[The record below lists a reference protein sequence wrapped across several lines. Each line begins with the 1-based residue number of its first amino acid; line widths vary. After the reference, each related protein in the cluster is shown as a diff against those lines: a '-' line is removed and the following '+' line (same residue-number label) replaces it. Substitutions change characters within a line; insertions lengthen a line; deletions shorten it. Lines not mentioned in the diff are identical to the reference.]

1 MTLTQSIAPSF
12 LLLALSIALSA
23 CERREPL
30 VVAWTFNEPAV
41 EISKLLAI
49 ELESDF
55 IVTTRQFNDAA
66 EITDAVKRGEVDLAI
81 IEEPSQPISGVQVL
95 QALFPSV
102 LHVLAKPTID
112 DSQTIAK
119 AVKGHNV
126 YAGPPGGTGHEIVKL
141 LVNQK
146 VFPPRDQFNLLESVF
161 DADPDIFIVFGGI
174 LSQDALERL
183 TEFRLISLGAVED
196 YGRGSWAEGVTLR
209 SPNIQP
215 FIIPQGLYPGIG
227 NESTLSLSV
236 QSLLVTH
243 PGLSEEA
250 AYTVLSKV
258 EEFIAQIRGIYS
270 LAGRQMSHSDG
281 TSFNLASHRGVLR
294 YEQREAPGFLERYA
308 ELLAFLVT
316 AILALS
322 SLFIALLRMR
332 KQARKDRIDVYFN
345 QLLELRSELHNKSR
359 SGVEINTA
367 VTQLQHTVTQLVSD
381 ERISADS
388 AFVGFLELSNQVLDE
403 SR

>member
-1 MTLTQSIAPSF
+1 MTLTRSIAPSF

>member
-1 MTLTQSIAPSF
+1 M
-12 LLLALSIALSA
+12 
-23 CERREPL
+23 
-30 VVAWTFNEPAV
+30 
-41 EISKLLAI
+41 
-49 ELESDF
+49 
-55 IVTTRQFNDAA
+55 
-66 EITDAVKRGEVDLAI
+66 
-81 IEEPSQPISGVQVL
+81 
-95 QALFPSV
+95 
-102 LHVLAKPTID
+102 
-112 DSQTIAK
+112 
-119 AVKGHNV
+119 
-126 YAGPPGGTGHEIVKL
+126 
-141 LVNQK
+141 
-146 VFPPRDQFNLLESVF
+146 
-161 DADPDIFIVFGGI
+161 
-174 LSQDALERL
+174 
-183 TEFRLISLGAVED
+183 
-196 YGRGSWAEGVTLR
+196 R

-322 SLFIALLRMR
+322 SLSIALLRMR